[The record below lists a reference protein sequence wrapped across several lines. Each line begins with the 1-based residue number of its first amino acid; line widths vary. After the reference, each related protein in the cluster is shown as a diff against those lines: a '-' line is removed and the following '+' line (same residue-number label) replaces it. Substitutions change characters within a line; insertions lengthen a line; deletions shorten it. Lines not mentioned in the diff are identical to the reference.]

1 MDCYSVF
8 VYDKFRSF
16 VIAYIDLDRSR
27 ANRLYTL
34 AKNRVNTGFV
44 FLKQG
49 SCILK
54 KFSHIS
60 A

>member
-1 MDCYSVF
+1 MDNYSVY

-16 VIAYIDLDRSR
+16 VIAYDKLNFNR
-27 ANRLYTL
+27 ACRLYKL

-44 FLKQG
+44 FLKVG

-60 A
+60 S